1 MDPAQITSGTLSGPT
16 WDSISANSV
25 SLALTVTDMLRG
37 GNSITLPGTPEPFGL
52 ENSVVLTNE
61 NPVLSAVNIM
71 NYYFILFD

>member
-1 MDPAQITSGTLSGPT
+1 
-16 WDSISANSV
+16 
-25 SLALTVTDMLRG
+25 MLRG